1 MSRPKHSLRRPRE
14 SSELPA
20 RAPGAASANRACA
33 RLPARPSNRRVTAGG
48 TRPETTGAPQ
58 RRATATSQAAG
69 KPPDTSTKNTG
80 QGAHRQIIDRCCSR
94 IAINTQRAN
103 DLRIAVSHTLP
114 PYSQRFVQNGR
125 AHSSPDS
132 LSLKKNTQSN
142 ENRAPP
148 IDQHSQ
154 GRPHAAVAA
163 ADARRR
169 RRGAATAFAR
179 HFKPRCPRE
188 HGQNSNSHTY
198 ARHRRTQ
205 HRQQPRTAARAAK
218 PPQRT

>member
-1 MSRPKHSLRRPRE
+1 M
-14 SSELPA
+14 A
-20 RAPGAASANRACA
+20 RGS
-33 RLPARPSNRRVTAGG
+33 PARPSNRRVTAGG

-69 KPPDTSTKNTG
+69 NARHVNSSTRNKG
-80 QGAHRQIIDRCCSR
+80 QGAHRQIIERCCSR

-132 LSLKKNTQSN
+132 LSLKKNTQSH
-142 ENRAPP
+142 ETRAALLH
-148 IDQHSQ
+148 QHSQ

-163 ADARRR
+163 ADARRC
-169 RRGAATAFAR
+169 RRGATTAFAR

-188 HGQNSNSHTY
+188 RGQNSNLNARLRRRRAQHT
-198 ARHRRTQ
+198 
-205 HRQQPRTAARAAK
+205 QQPRTAARAAK